1 VKENEKANLEDGII
15 QLDELKVLPSSPI
28 IIEPNIGV
36 LEATKKPQEENLVA
50 IVTSNLKAIKHGQEM
65 PKLNNPPANIVVS

>member
-28 IIEPNIGV
+28 IAKPNIGV
-36 LEATKKPQEENLVA
+36 LEAIKKPQEENLVA
-50 IVTSNLKAIKHGQEM
+50 IVTSNPKAVKHGQEV
-65 PKLNNPPANIVVS
+65 PKLNNPLANTVVS